1 MIESGLPNPHTL
13 AVLALTVVALILF
26 SREKIPLET
35 SSLLVLAVLAIGFEI
50 FPFQGELGQVRSID
64 FFRGFGHE
72 ALIAVCALMV
82 AGHGLVRS
90 GALEP
95 VGRTLAKLW
104 SISPSISFLMTLVIA
119 GVLSAFINNT
129 PIVILLL
136 PILVSVSLQTQSNAS
151 SLLMPMGFAT
161 LIGGMSTTIGTS
173 TNLLVIGVA
182 ADMGLRKMEMF
193 DFVVP
198 ALIANGIGL
207 IYLWLVAPRIL
218 PKRELVMADTS
229 PRVFTAHLVI
239 REESHAAGMK
249 LSESIALTHN
259 LMNVEGIRRSETTYI
274 MPLPDAVINP
284 GDRLLVHDTP
294 ANLKTFEQLLGAT
307 LYSAGDEVSEDHPL
321 QAEDQQLAEAIVFRG
336 SPLQNRTLN
345 EIRFA
350 DSYQLVVLAIH
361 RANERIKSM
370 PQGLGNL
377 NMRIGDVLLVQGKR
391 DNINELKQQSIVM
404 VLDSTTDLPH
414 TKKAPYSLAIMF
426 GIILMAALGVLPIAV
441 SATGGVLLMLF
452 CGCLS
457 WRDVSRALNAQVILI
472 IVASLALGN
481 ALLMTGGSEFLAH
494 TFVNV
499 TDGAS
504 PSVIISSLILLMA
517 ILTNVVSNNAAA
529 VIGTP
534 VAIGIA
540 NTLQLPAEP
549 FVLAVLFGANMSY
562 ATPMAYQTNLL
573 VMSAGNYKFADFMR
587 VGLPLILIMWL
598 AYSWLLPFLYAT
610 HPT

>member
-1 MIESGLPNPHTL
+1 MLDNGVTNPHTL
-13 AVLALTVVALILF
+13 AVLSLTVVALILF

-35 SSLLVLAVLAIGFEI
+35 SSLLVLTLLAVGFEL
-50 FPFQGELGQVRSID
+50 FPYQGVAGKINAID

-95 VGRTLAKLW
+95 VGRVLARLW
-104 SISPSISFLMTLVIA
+104 SASPSLSFLATLLIA
-119 GVLSAFINNT
+119 GILSAFINNT

-136 PILVSVSLQTQSNAS
+136 PILVSVSLQTNANAS

-173 TNLLVIGVA
+173 TNLLVVGVA
-182 ADMGLRKMEMF
+182 ADLGLRKMEMF
-193 DFVVP
+193 DFIVP
-198 ALIANGIGL
+198 ALIANALGML
-207 IYLWLVAPRIL
+207 YLWLIAPRIL
-218 PKRELVMADTS
+218 PKRELVLADSS
-229 PRVFTAHLVI
+229 PRVFTAQLVI
-239 REESHAAGMK
+239 KEDSTAAGMK
-249 LSESIALTHN
+249 LSEAIALTHN
-259 LMNVEGIRRSETTYI
+259 VMNVDRVRRSETTYI
-274 MPLPDAVINP
+274 MPLPDAVIYP

-294 ANLKTFEQLLGAT
+294 AHLKEFEQQLGAT
-307 LYSAGDEVSEDHPL
+307 LYSAGDEVDEDHPL
-321 QAEDQQLAEAIVFRG
+321 QAHDQQLAEAIIFRG

-345 EIRFA
+345 EVRFA

-361 RANERIKSM
+361 RANERIKAL

-377 NMRIGDVLLVQGKR
+377 NLRIGDVLLVQGKR
-391 DNINELKQQSIVM
+391 SHINELKQQSIVM

-414 TKKAPYSLAIMF
+414 TRKAPYSLLIMLGVILLAAF
-426 GIILMAALGVLPIAV
+426 GILPIAV
-441 SATGGVLLMLF
+441 SAIGGVLLMLL

-457 WRDVSRALNAQVILI
+457 WRDVGRALNAQVILI

-481 ALLMTGGSEFLAH
+481 ALLMTGGSDFLAH
-494 TFVNV
+494 LFLNATQ
-499 TDGAS
+499 GAS
-504 PSVIISSLILLMA
+504 STVVLSGLILVVAL
-517 ILTNVVSNNAAA
+517 LTNVVSNNAAA

-534 VAIGIA
+534 IAISIA
-540 NTLQLPAEP
+540 NSLQLPAEP

-573 VMSAGNYKFADFMR
+573 VMSAGNYKFSDFAR
-587 VGLPLILIMWL
+587 VGLPLIVVMWF
-598 AYSWLLPFLYAT
+598 AYSWLLPTLYQI
-610 HPT
+610 

>member
-13 AVLALTVVALILF
+13 AVLILTVVALILF

-35 SSLLVLAVLAIGFEI
+35 SSLLVLTVLAVGFEV
-50 FPFQGELGQVRSID
+50 FPYQGESGAVRAVD

-72 ALIAVCALMV
+72 ALVAVSALMV

-95 VGRTLAKLW
+95 VGRTLAKMW
-104 SISPSISFLMTLVIA
+104 RVSPSISFLLTLIIA

-136 PILVSVSLQTQSNAS
+136 PILVSVSLQTKSNAS

-182 ADMGLRKMEMF
+182 ADLGLRRMEMF
-193 DFVVP
+193 DFILP
-198 ALIANGIGL
+198 ALIANSIGL

-218 PKRELVMADTS
+218 PKRELVLADTS

-239 REESHAAGMK
+239 MEESLAAGMT
-249 LSESIALTHN
+249 LSEVIGLTN
-259 LMNVEGIRRSETTYI
+259 NAMNVEGIRRSETTYI
-274 MPLPDAVINP
+274 MPLPDAIINP

-294 ANLKTFEQLLGAT
+294 GHLKEFEQLLGAT
-307 LYSAGDEVSEDHPL
+307 LYSAGDEVDDDHPL
-321 QAEDQQLAEAIVFRG
+321 QADDQQLAEAIVFQG

-370 PQGLGNL
+370 PQGLENL

-391 DNINELKQQSIVM
+391 DQISELKQQSIVM

-414 TKKAPYSLAIMF
+414 SRKAPYFAD
-426 GIILMAALGVLPIAV
+426 VAV
-441 SATGGVLLMLF
+441 SF
-452 CGCLS
+452 S
-457 WRDVSRALNAQVILI
+457 SSRNGRRRSRRHAP
-472 IVASLALGN
+472 LA
-481 ALLMTGGSEFLAH
+481 
-494 TFVNV
+494 
-499 TDGAS
+499 
-504 PSVIISSLILLMA
+504 
-517 ILTNVVSNNAAA
+517 
-529 VIGTP
+529 
-534 VAIGIA
+534 
-540 NTLQLPAEP
+540 
-549 FVLAVLFGANMSY
+549 
-562 ATPMAYQTNLL
+562 
-573 VMSAGNYKFADFMR
+573 
-587 VGLPLILIMWL
+587 
-598 AYSWLLPFLYAT
+598 
-610 HPT
+610 

>member
-1 MIESGLPNPHTL
+1 MTNPHTL
-13 AVLALTVVALILF
+13 AVLSLTVVALILF

-35 SSLLVLAVLAIGFEI
+35 SSLFVLTLLAVGFEL
-50 FPFQGELGQVRSID
+50 FPYQGVAGEISAID

-95 VGRTLAKLW
+95 VGRTLARLW
-104 SISPSISFLMTLVIA
+104 SASPSLSFLATLLIA
-119 GVLSAFINNT
+119 GILSAFINNT

-136 PILVSVSLQTQSNAS
+136 PILVSVSLQTNSNAS

-182 ADMGLRKMEMF
+182 ADLGLRRMEMF

-198 ALIANGIGL
+198 ALIANALGL
-207 IYLWLVAPRIL
+207 LYLWLIAPRIL
-218 PKRELVMADTS
+218 PNRELVLADSS
-229 PRVFTAHLVI
+229 PRIFTAQLVI
-239 REESHAAGMK
+239 KEDSTAAGMK
-249 LSESIALTHN
+249 LSEAIALTHN
-259 LMNVEGIRRSETTYI
+259 VMNVDRVRRSETTYI
-274 MPLPDAVINP
+274 MPLPDAVIYP

-294 ANLKTFEQLLGAT
+294 AHLKEFEQQLGAT
-307 LYSAGDEVSEDHPL
+307 LYSAGDEVDEDHPL
-321 QAEDQQLAEAIVFRG
+321 QAHDQQLAEAIIFRG

-361 RANERIKSM
+361 RANERIKAM

-377 NMRIGDVLLVQGKR
+377 NLRIGDVLLVQGKR
-391 DNINELKQQSIVM
+391 SHIRELKQQSIVM

-414 TKKAPYSLAIMF
+414 TRKAPYSLLIML
-426 GIILMAALGVLPIAV
+426 GIILLAAFGILSIAV
-441 SATGGVLLMLF
+441 SAIGGVLLMLI

-457 WRDVSRALNAQVILI
+457 WRDVGRALNAQVILI

-481 ALLMTGGSEFLAH
+481 ALLMTGGSDFLAH
-494 TFVNV
+494 LFLEMTQ
-499 TDGAS
+499 GAS
-504 PSVIISSLILLMA
+504 STVVLSGLILVMA
-517 ILTNVVSNNAAA
+517 LLTNIVSNNAAA

-534 VAIGIA
+534 IAISIA
-540 NTLQLPAEP
+540 HSLQLPAEP

-573 VMSAGNYKFADFMR
+573 VMSAGNYRFSDFAR
-587 VGLPLILIMWL
+587 VGLPLIFIMWV
-598 AYSWLLPFLYAT
+598 AYSWLLPTLYNI
-610 HPT
+610 

>member
-13 AVLALTVVALILF
+13 AVLILTVVALILF

-35 SSLLVLAVLAIGFEI
+35 SSLLVLTVLAVGFEV
-50 FPFQGELGQVRSID
+50 FPYQGEAGAVRAVD

-72 ALIAVCALMV
+72 ALVAVSALMV

-95 VGRTLAKLW
+95 VGRTLAKMW
-104 SISPSISFLMTLVIA
+104 SVSPSISFLLTLVIA

-136 PILVSVSLQTQSNAS
+136 PILVSVSLQTKSNAS

-182 ADMGLRKMEMF
+182 ADLGLRRMEMF
-193 DFVVP
+193 DFILP
-198 ALIANGIGL
+198 ALIANSIGL

-218 PKRELVMADTS
+218 PKRELVLADTS

-239 REESHAAGMK
+239 MEESLAAGMT
-249 LSESIALTHN
+249 LSEVIGLTN
-259 LMNVEGIRRSETTYI
+259 NAMNVEGIRRSETTYI
-274 MPLPDAVINP
+274 MPLPDAIINP

-294 ANLKTFEQLLGAT
+294 GHLKEFEQLLGAT
-307 LYSAGDEVSEDHPL
+307 LYSAGDEVDDDHPL
-321 QAEDQQLAEAIVFRG
+321 QADDQQLAEAIVFQG

-391 DNINELKQQSIVM
+391 DQISELKQQSIVM

-414 TKKAPYSLAIMF
+414 SRKAPYSLAIML
-426 GIILMAALGVLPIAV
+426 GIILLAATGILPIAV
-441 SATGGVLLMLF
+441 SATGGVLLMLL
-452 CGCLS
+452 CSCLS
-457 WRDVSRALNAQVILI
+457 WRDISRALNAQVILI

-481 ALLMTGGSEFLAH
+481 ALLMTGGSDFLAN
-494 TFVNV
+494 TFVHM
-499 TDGAS
+499 TEGAS
-504 PSVIISSLILLMA
+504 PTIVLSSLILLMA

-534 VAIGIA
+534 VAISIA
-540 NTLQLPAEP
+540 NTLQLSPEP

-573 VMSAGNYKFADFMR
+573 VMSAGNYKFWDFMR

-598 AYSWLLPFLYAT
+598 AYSWILPAFYYS
-610 HPT
+610 

>member
-1 MIESGLPNPHTL
+1 MLENGATNPHTL
-13 AVLALTVVALILF
+13 SVLTLTVVALILF
-26 SREKIPLET
+26 SRERIPLET
-35 SSLLVLAVLAIGFEI
+35 SSLFVLTLLAVGFEL
-50 FPFQGELGQVRSID
+50 FPYQGVSGEVVGAID

-72 ALIAVCALMV
+72 ALVAVCALMV

-95 VGRTLAKLW
+95 VGRTLARLW
-104 SISPSISFLMTLVIA
+104 SASPSLSFLATLLIA
-119 GVLSAFINNT
+119 GILSAFINNT

-136 PILVSVSLQTQSNAS
+136 PILVSVSLQTKSHAS

-182 ADMGLRKMEMF
+182 ADLGLRKMEMF
-193 DFVVP
+193 DFIVP
-198 ALIANGIGL
+198 ALIANALGL
-207 IYLWLVAPRIL
+207 IYLWLIAPRIL
-218 PKRELVMADTS
+218 PKREQVLADSS
-229 PRVFTAHLVI
+229 PRIFTAQLVI
-239 REESHAAGMK
+239 KEESLAVGMT
-249 LSESIALTHN
+249 LSEAIALTHDA
-259 LMNVEGIRRSETTYI
+259 MHVDRIRRSETTYI
-274 MPLPDAVINP
+274 MPLPDAVIHS

-294 ANLKTFEQLLGAT
+294 AHLKEFEQQLGAT
-307 LYSAGDEVSEDHPL
+307 LYSAGDEVDEDHPL
-321 QAEDQQLAEAIVFRG
+321 QAHDQQLAEAIIFRG

-361 RANERIKSM
+361 RANERIKTM

-377 NMRIGDVLLVQGKR
+377 NLRIGDVLLVQGKR
-391 DNINELKQQSIVM
+391 SQINELKQQSIVM

-414 TKKAPYSLAIMF
+414 TRKAPYSLMIML
-426 GIILMAALGVLPIAV
+426 GIILFAAFNILPISV
-441 SATGGVLLMLF
+441 SAVGGVLLMLL

-481 ALLMTGGSEFLAH
+481 ALLMTGGSDFLAQL
-494 TFVNV
+494 FLDV
-499 TDGAS
+499 TYGAS
-504 PSVIISSLILLMA
+504 STVVLSALILVMA
-517 ILTNVVSNNAAA
+517 VLTNVVSNNAAA

-534 VAIGIA
+534 IAISIA
-540 NTLQLPAEP
+540 QSLQLPAEP

-573 VMSAGNYKFADFMR
+573 VMSAGNYKFSDFVR
-587 VGLPLILIMWL
+587 VGLPLIFIMWL
-598 AYSWLLPFLYAT
+598 AYSWLLPTLYQI
-610 HPT
+610 

>member
-1 MIESGLPNPHTL
+1 MLESGATNPHTL
-13 AVLALTVVALILF
+13 SVLILTVVALILF

-35 SSLLVLAVLAIGFEI
+35 SSLFVLTLLAVGFEL
-50 FPFQGELGQVRSID
+50 FPYQGTSGEVGAID

-72 ALIAVCALMV
+72 ALVAVCALMV

-95 VGRTLAKLW
+95 VGRTLARLW
-104 SISPSISFLMTLVIA
+104 SASPSLSFLATLLIA
-119 GVLSAFINNT
+119 GILSAFINNT

-136 PILVSVSLQTQSNAS
+136 PILVSVSLQTKTNAS

-182 ADMGLRKMEMF
+182 ADLGLRKMEMF
-193 DFVVP
+193 DFIIP
-198 ALIANGIGL
+198 ALIANAFGL
-207 IYLWLVAPRIL
+207 IYLWLIAPGIL
-218 PKRELVMADTS
+218 PKREQVLADSS
-229 PRVFTAHLVI
+229 PRIFTAQLVI
-239 REESHAAGMK
+239 KEESLVVGMR
-249 LSESIALTHN
+249 LSEAIALTHN
-259 LMNVEGIRRSETTYI
+259 AMHVDRIRRSETTYI
-274 MPLPDAVINP
+274 MPLPDAVIQS

-294 ANLKTFEQLLGAT
+294 AQLKEFEQQLGAT
-307 LYSAGDEVSEDHPL
+307 LYSAGDEVDEDHPL
-321 QAEDQQLAEAIVFRG
+321 QAHDQQLAEAIIFRG

-350 DSYQLVVLAIH
+350 DTYQLVVLAIH
-361 RANERIKSM
+361 RATERIKAM

-377 NMRIGDVLLVQGKR
+377 NLRIGDVLLVQGKR
-391 DNINELKQQSIVM
+391 SHINELKQQSIVM

-414 TKKAPYSLAIMF
+414 TKKAPYSLVIML
-426 GIILMAALGVLPIAV
+426 GIILLAAFGILPISV
-441 SATGGVLLMLF
+441 SAVGGVLLMLF

-481 ALLMTGGSEFLAH
+481 ALLMTGGSDFLANLFLDA
-494 TFVNV
+494 TY
-499 TDGAS
+499 GAS
-504 PSVIISSLILLMA
+504 STVVLSALILVMA
-517 ILTNVVSNNAAA
+517 VLTNVVSNNAAA

-534 VAIGIA
+534 IAISIA
-540 NTLQLPAEP
+540 QSLQLPAEP

-573 VMSAGNYKFADFMR
+573 VMSAGNYKFSDFVR
-587 VGLPLILIMWL
+587 VGLPLIVIMWL
-598 AYSWLLPFLYAT
+598 AYSWLLPTLYQI
-610 HPT
+610 

>member
-1 MIESGLPNPHTL
+1 MIENGVTNPHTL
-13 AVLALTVVALILF
+13 AVLTLTVFALVLF

-35 SSLLVLAVLAIGFEI
+35 SSLFVLTLLAVGFEL
-50 FPFQGELGQVRSID
+50 FPYQGPAGEISAID

-72 ALIAVCALMV
+72 ALVAVSALMV

-95 VGRTLAKLW
+95 VGRSLARLW
-104 SISPSISFLMTLVIA
+104 SASPSLSFLATLLIA
-119 GVLSAFINNT
+119 GILSAFINNT

-136 PILVSVSLQTQSNAS
+136 PILVSVSLQTHSRAS

-182 ADMGLRKMEMF
+182 ADLGLRKMEMF
-193 DFVVP
+193 DFILP
-198 ALIANGIGL
+198 ALIANGFGL
-207 IYLWLVAPRIL
+207 FYLWQIAPRIL
-218 PKRELVMADTS
+218 PKRELVLADSS
-229 PRVFTAHLVI
+229 PRIFTAQLVI
-239 REESHAAGMK
+239 KEESVAAGMK
-249 LSESIALTHN
+249 LSEAIALTHN
-259 LMNVEGIRRSETTYI
+259 VMKVDRVRRSETTYI

-284 GDRLLVHDTP
+284 GDRLLVHDSP
-294 ANLKTFEQLLGAT
+294 AHLKEFEQQLGAT
-307 LYSAGDEVSEDHPL
+307 LYSAGDEVDEDHPL
-321 QAEDQQLAEAIVFRG
+321 QAHDQQLAEAIIFRG

-345 EIRFA
+345 EVRFA

-361 RANERIKSM
+361 RANERIKAL

-377 NMRIGDVLLVQGKR
+377 NLRIGDVLLVQGKR
-391 DNINELKQQSIVM
+391 SQIDELKQQSIVM

-414 TKKAPYSLAIMF
+414 TRKAPYSLLIML
-426 GIILMAALGVLPIAV
+426 GIILFAAFGILPIAV
-441 SATGGVLLMLF
+441 SAICGVLLMLF

-457 WRDVSRALNAQVILI
+457 WRDVNRALNAQVILI

-481 ALLMTGGSEFLAH
+481 ALLMTGGSSFLAQLFLDL
-494 TFVNV
+494 TQ
-499 TDGAS
+499 GAS
-504 PSVIISSLILLMA
+504 STMVLSSLILVMA
-517 ILTNVVSNNAAA
+517 VLTNVVSNNAAA

-534 VAIGIA
+534 IAISIA
-540 NTLQLPAEP
+540 QSLQLPAEP

-573 VMSAGNYKFADFMR
+573 VMSAGNYKFSDFVR
-587 VGLPLILIMWL
+587 VGMPLIVIMWL
-598 AYSWLLPFLYAT
+598 AYSWLLPVLYRI
-610 HPT
+610 